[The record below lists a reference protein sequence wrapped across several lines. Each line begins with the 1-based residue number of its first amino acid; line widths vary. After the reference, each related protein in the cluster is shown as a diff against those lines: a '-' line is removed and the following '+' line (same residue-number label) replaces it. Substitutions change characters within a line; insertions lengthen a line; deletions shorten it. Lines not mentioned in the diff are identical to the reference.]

1 MVTTDYVLDE
11 TLTLLALRFGASA
24 AARFIDKIRDSESV
38 DIIWVGE
45 HAFWDAVKLLEERS
59 DKRWSF
65 TDCTSFIAMRSL
77 NVTSAFTFDSNF
89 SQAGFEV
96 LPGS

>member
-11 TLTLLALRFGASA
+11 TLTLLSLRFGAA
-24 AARFIDKIRDSESV
+24 AATRFLAKIRESESV

-45 HAFWDAVKLLEERS
+45 HAFWEGAKLMEERH
-59 DKRWSF
+59 DKKWSF

-77 NVTSAFTFDSNF
+77 NVSSAFTFDRNF
-89 SQAGFEV
+89 EQAGFEV
-96 LPGS
+96 LPGR